1 MNYLIDKF
9 FRVSMIYFESIFRGR
24 LPIKYKG
31 IYIIENIWV
40 IHYECLSVNPLNV
53 NESIKS
59 CIHVRY
65 SALHNKFVPIYL
77 LSRRSW
83 QLEATDEDF
92 RNLSDLFE
100 RTLKA
105 FVSLDA
111 ILNKQTIFYNY
122 FKLQDY
128 SEYKKE
134 RRDSI
139 INNLIN

>member
-1 MNYLIDKF
+1 MNNLIDKF
-9 FRVSMIYFESIFRGR
+9 FIYFESIFKGR
-24 LPIKYKG
+24 LPIKYEG

-65 SALHNKFVPIYL
+65 SALHNKFV
-77 LSRRSW
+77 

-92 RNLSDLFE
+92 KYLSDLFE

-111 ILNKQTIFYNY
+111 ILNKQTIFFNQ

-128 SEYKKE
+128 PEYKRE
-134 RRDSI
+134 RRNSI
-139 INNLIN
+139 LNNLIN

>member
-9 FRVSMIYFESIFRGR
+9 FIYFESIFRGR

-53 NESIKS
+53 DEAIKE
-59 CIHVRY
+59 CIHIRY
-65 SALHNKFVPIYL
+65 SVIHNKFM
-77 LSRRSW
+77 R
-83 QLEATDEDF
+83 LEATDEDF

-111 ILNKQTIFYNY
+111 ILNKQTIFFNH

-134 RRDSI
+134 NRDSI

>member
-1 MNYLIDKF
+1 MNNLIDKF
-9 FRVSMIYFESIFRGR
+9 FIYFESIFKVR
-24 LPIKYKG
+24 LPIKYEG

-65 SALHNKFVPIYL
+65 SALHNKFV
-77 LSRRSW
+77 

-92 RNLSDLFE
+92 KYLTDLFE
-100 RTLKA
+100 STLKA

-111 ILNKQTIFYNY
+111 ILNKQTIFFNH

-128 SEYKKE
+128 PEYKRE
-134 RRDSI
+134 RRNSI
-139 INNLIN
+139 LNNLIN

>member
-1 MNYLIDKF
+1 
-9 FRVSMIYFESIFRGR
+9 
-24 LPIKYKG
+24 
-31 IYIIENIWV
+31 
-40 IHYECLSVNPLNV
+40 
-53 NESIKS
+53 
-59 CIHVRY
+59 
-65 SALHNKFVPIYL
+65 VPIYL

-111 ILNKQTIFYNY
+111 ILNKQTIFFNH

-134 RRDSI
+134 NRDSI

>member
-1 MNYLIDKF
+1 MNDIIDKF
-9 FRVSMIYFESIFRGR
+9 FLYLECLFKGK
-24 LPIKYKG
+24 LPIKYQG

-53 NESIKS
+53 DEAIKE
-59 CIHVRY
+59 CIHIRY
-65 SALHNKFVPIYL
+65 SVIHNKFM
-77 LSRRSW
+77 R
-83 QLEATDEDF
+83 LEATDEDF

-100 RTLKA
+100 KALKSSVCLFETLKNQ
-105 FVSLDA
+105 S
-111 ILNKQTIFYNY
+111 IFFNH

-134 RRDSI
+134 NRDSI

>member
-9 FRVSMIYFESIFRGR
+9 FIYFESIFKGR
-24 LPIKYKG
+24 LPIKYEG
-31 IYIIENIWV
+31 TYIIENICV

-59 CIHVRY
+59 CIRVRY
-65 SALHNKFVPIYL
+65 SALHNKFV
-77 LSRRSW
+77 

-105 FVSLDA
+105 FVSLGA
-111 ILNKQTIFYNY
+111 ILNKQTIFFNH

-134 RRDSI
+134 NRDSI